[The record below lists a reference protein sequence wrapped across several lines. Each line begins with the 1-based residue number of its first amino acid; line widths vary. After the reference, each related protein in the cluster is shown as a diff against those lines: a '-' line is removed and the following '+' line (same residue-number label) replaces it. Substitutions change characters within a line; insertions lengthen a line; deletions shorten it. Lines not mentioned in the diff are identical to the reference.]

1 MNKVFLVGRLTR
13 DLELRSTGT
22 VSVLR
27 NSLAV
32 NRRVR
37 AGEEQKADFIS
48 IVAFGQTADT
58 MSRFLHKGS
67 LIAID
72 GRIQTG
78 SYERDGQT
86 VYTTDVVVDNFDFCE
101 KKGESAPSDFA
112 DNGNSSANEPAN
124 DATDP
129 FATFGNK
136 ISLDDDVDS
145 GLPF

>member
-13 DLELRSTGT
+13 DLELRSTGS

-27 NSLAV
+27 NSIAV

-48 IVAFGQTADT
+48 IVAFGQTAET

-101 KKGESAPSDFA
+101 KKGDSAPSEFSD
-112 DNGNSSANEPAN
+112 SKPVTENEPAN
-124 DATDP
+124 DANDP
-129 FATFGNK
+129 FQSFGNK